1 MELISRREFQK
12 RALAASLA
20 ATFDRHGGFAQRSA
34 LDPADAV
41 PPQVTRTWLGPHF
54 WANRLQDWRLHDG
67 RIECLTGAAGDE
79 VRTVAWLTREMIAG
93 HEPAHLSVRA
103 GLIEDAGG
111 GGFCGFL
118 IGAGAGVLDYRAA
131 ALVQKASGTGGGVL
145 CVYETDGSTRF
156 RDHTSEEQPLAF
168 AELPSRT
175 LAAHATLDGP
185 AGLADVRLQLDIE
198 PDARGRFS
206 ITLTARDPQTG
217 VDIAGAARDDVQ
229 DADLLGAIALVSSPH
244 SGKAGA
250 RFWFTDLRSGGR
262 KIAVRPERALGPIVG
277 AFHSLNGTTLKV
289 GAQLMPI
296 GESDPHNV
304 RLEVRPIGGRWREAA
319 TARLSPGYTAHFR
332 IENWDRSQDAEYR
345 LVHGES
351 MYGGTIRREPSD
363 RAPLTIGLFSC
374 ATAAGRSLEG
384 GRGEPELPDAE
395 PLGRYTSKS
404 IYFPHAEVVRH
415 ASHHHPDL
423 LVFAGDQLYEN
434 SPTRR
439 DNDLTPTLDY
449 LYKWYLWVWAFRELT
464 RDTPAILLVDD
475 HDVYHGNVWGNG
487 GRPAPQADQNRG
499 GYRCTA
505 DFIDVVQRTQCGHNP
520 DPYDPTPVD
529 QGIGVYYGAFRFGGV
544 SFAVLEDRK
553 FKTAP
558 IQGAD
563 LDVHEAELLGPRQER
578 FLAEWARMPEGDA
591 PRICLTQTLF
601 ACLQTSPS
609 GRPLVDFD
617 ANGYP
622 KLQRDRAIRLLRD
635 ARALVLAGDQ
645 HLASVVRHGIDAFTD
660 GVVQFSGPAIGTSWQ
675 RWFEPADPLPNAHG
689 GNTGDFVDAFGN
701 KLHVHAVAN
710 PKITFE
716 HYRTYRPGRSQGLGD
731 RRLKS
736 EGYAIVRI
744 DRTAR
749 EIVLE
754 CWPWNVDPAA
764 RDASQFP
771 GWPIRIPFDEV

>member
-1 MELISRREFQK
+1 MSRREFQK

-20 ATFDRHGGFAQRSA
+20 AFDVRGSVAQNSVV
-34 LDPADAV
+34 DPADAL
-41 PPQVTRTWLGPHF
+41 PPNVTRTWISPHF
-54 WANRLQDWRLHDG
+54 WTNRLQDWRLHDG

-93 HEPAHLSVRA
+93 HEPAHLSVQA
-103 GLIEDAGG
+103 GLLDDAGG

-118 IGAGAGVLDYRAA
+118 IGAGVGALDHRAA
-131 ALVQKASGTGGGVL
+131 ALVQKASGTGGGLL
-145 CVYETDGSTRF
+145 CVYETDGSIRF

-168 AELPSRT
+168 AELPSRA
-175 LAAHATLDGP
+175 LP
-185 AGLADVRLQLDIE
+185 AQAMVDRRARFAADVRLQLDIE

-217 VDIAGAARDDVQ
+217 TDLAGAARDDVR
-229 DADLLGAIALVSSPH
+229 DADLLGGIALVSSAH
-244 SGKAGA
+244 TGKAGA
-250 RFWFTDLRSGGR
+250 RFWFSDVRSGGR
-262 KIAVRPERALGPIVG
+262 KIVVRPERALGPIVG
-277 AFHSLNGTTLKV
+277 TLHSLNGTVLKI
-289 GAQLMPI
+289 GAQFMPI
-296 GESDPHNV
+296 GESDAQIARVDFRAAN
-304 RLEVRPIGGRWREAA
+304 GRWRQAA
-319 TARLSPGYTAHFR
+319 IATLAPGYTAHFR
-332 IENWDRSQDAEYR
+332 IENWDRSRDAEYR
-345 LVHGES
+345 VV
-351 MYGGTIRREPSD
+351 YGDATYSGRIRREPSD
-363 RAPLTIGLFSC
+363 RGLLTIGLFSC
-374 ATAAGRSLEG
+374 AIATVRSLEG
-384 GRGEPELPDAE
+384 GRAEPDLPDAE

-404 IYFPHAEVVRH
+404 VYFPHAEVVRH
-415 ASHHHPDL
+415 TSHHHPDL

-439 DNDLTPTLDY
+439 DNSLTPTLDY

-487 GRPAPQADQNRG
+487 GRPAPEGDQNRG
-499 GYRCTA
+499 GYRCTP
-505 DFIDVVQRTQCGHNP
+505 DFVDVVQRTQCGHNP

-529 QGIGVYYGAFRFGGV
+529 QGIGVYYGAFQFGGV

-558 IQGAD
+558 VQGAD

-578 FLAEWARMPEGDA
+578 FLAEWATMPDGDA

-609 GRPLVDFD
+609 GRPLLDFD

-622 KLQRDRAIRLLRD
+622 KLQRDRAIRLLRG
-635 ARALVLAGDQ
+635 ARALVVAGDQ
-645 HLASVVRHGIDAFTD
+645 HLASVVRHGIDTFSD
-660 GVVQFSGPAIGTSWQ
+660 GVLQFSGPATGTSWQ
-675 RWFEPADPLPNAHG
+675 RWFQPADPLPNAHG
-689 GNTGDFVDAFGN
+689 ANTGDFVDAFGN

-710 PKITFE
+710 PKITFK

-736 EGYAIVRI
+736 EGYGIVRI

-749 EIVLE
+749 AIVME
-754 CWPWNVDPAA
+754 CWPWNVNPAVPEA
-764 RDASQFP
+764 RQFP
-771 GWPIRIPFDEV
+771 GWPIRVPFDEI